1 MFTRKQTVRFED
13 ILSPCSNT
21 SKRIEVTRGSMMK
34 RFDEKFFFSRKCQ
47 MNEVESHFQS
57 SRAVQG
63 SHKILNFPL
72 KILNFPSKI
81 LF

>member
-21 SKRIEVTRGSMMK
+21 LKRIEVTRGSMMK

-57 SRAVQG
+57 SRAVQS
-63 SHKILNFPL
+63 SH
-72 KILNFPSKI
+72 
-81 LF
+81 

>member
-34 RFDEKFFFSRKCQ
+34 RFDEKFFFSQKCQ

-57 SRAVQG
+57 SRAVQS
-63 SHKILNFPL
+63 SHKILNSPL
-72 KILNFPSKI
+72 KILF
-81 LF
+81 

>member
-57 SRAVQG
+57 SRAVQ
-63 SHKILNFPL
+63 SSDKILNFPL
-72 KILNFPSKI
+72 KILF
-81 LF
+81 

>member
-21 SKRIEVTRGSMMK
+21 SKRIEVARGSMMK

-72 KILNFPSKI
+72 KILF
-81 LF
+81 

>member
-57 SRAVQG
+57 SRAVQS

-72 KILNFPSKI
+72 KKLVLASTR
-81 LF
+81 

>member
-63 SHKILNFPL
+63 SHKIMNFPL
-72 KILNFPSKI
+72 KILF
-81 LF
+81 